1 MSYIIHLQSDEKDF
15 VNLSLAPLEGSSDF
29 GHFNVQVH
37 LSADGRSA
45 QSIMARYPHDY
56 GFSNLSYFT
65 MLNHHVDSKSLM
77 QSIESFLPH
86 INFEQVRLANRS
98 VVQRGQASHTGIAY
112 QARLPV
118 SDSDVSIE
126 ERARRFYQMCRALDV
141 VPEDL
146 EAFLNQ
152 EEPSFVLPDEDRYTF
167 MMSSQKLSFA
177 VFNQN
182 LHLAELWKNYNDHT
196 KNNALG
202 KLETSLFKYL
212 KNNGSLT
219 ESLALLFGV
228 LYDKFDMNG
237 AMQEDTN
244 LMKYLFERICMLL
257 IAHKIVERVDSKK
270 DTNFFKYLVD
280 ILPGPFDGSID
291 YVKAMNARLFAIFW
305 FGLRGYHLQF
315 TAHFS
320 RLKSA
325 EVQEAVVEP
334 VDSFDADIQKAIA
347 LSLLESQPVDDEE
360 EDESV
365 FQKALEMS
373 RQGATSEQDL
383 DPDFL
388 LALELSKHF

>member
-1 MSYIIHLQSDEKDF
+1 MSYIIYLQSDAKEF
-15 VNLSLAPLEGSSDF
+15 VNLSLAPLEGSSDL
-29 GHFNVQVH
+29 GHFDVQVH
-37 LSADGRSA
+37 LSADGLSA
-45 QSIMARYPHDY
+45 QSIMARYPRDY
-56 GFSNLSYFT
+56 GFSNLSYFA
-65 MLNHHVDSKSLM
+65 MLNHNVDSESM
-77 QSIESFLPH
+77 IQSIESFLPH

-98 VVQRGQASHTGIAY
+98 VVQRRQASYTEVAY
-112 QARLPV
+112 QVCLPV
-118 SDSDVSIE
+118 SDSDVSTE
-126 ERARRFYQMCRALDV
+126 ERARRFYQMCCALDV
-141 VPEDL
+141 VPRDL
-146 EAFLNQ
+146 QAFLNQ
-152 EEPSFVLPDEDRYTF
+152 EEPSFVLPDDDRYAF

-202 KLETSLFKYL
+202 KLETSLFRYL
-212 KNNGSLT
+212 KNNGRLT

-228 LYDKFDMNG
+228 LYGKFEMNET
-237 AMQEDTN
+237 MQEDAN
-244 LMKYLFERICMLL
+244 LMKDLFERICMLL

-270 DTNFFKYLVD
+270 DTIFFKCLVD

-291 YVKAMNARLFAIFW
+291 YVKAMNARLFTIFW
-305 FGLRGYHLQF
+305 FGLSNYHLKL

-325 EVQEAVVEP
+325 EVQEAIVEP

-347 LSLLESQPVDDEE
+347 LSLMENQPVDDEE
-360 EDESV
+360 EDESI

-383 DPDFL
+383 DPDYL
-388 LALELSKHF
+388 LALELSKQF